1 VKAWVFTKTHEP
13 LQLKEVADPQPS
25 PGTVIVDVKATGLC
39 HTDVTIL
46 DDPGWM
52 DLVNAPVIL
61 GHECSELFLQLVQ
74 V

>member
-1 VKAWVFTKTHEP
+1 MKAWVFTKTHEP

-46 DDPGWM
+46 EIGRASCRER
-52 DLVNAPVIL
+52 V
-61 GHECSELFLQLVQ
+61 
-74 V
+74 